1 MNRTRK
7 TPCKVPFTSDSSLTV
22 GFHVRVALG
31 GGPPH
36 RFMIDT
42 GSVGILVPRNTLGP
56 DYQDFDPSQDITFGF
71 ISSGKKYHGQWIT
84 VPVVVGVPDSWDGT
98 GDFPSAQIEVF
109 AVDQPAD
116 FNGGVF
122 GIGFAIGGSA
132 DGGPARNPLLH
143 LTYRGLSLSPGY
155 IVTTQDLELGLTA
168 SDTQDFA
175 FVALDRNAS
184 DEDWK
189 QPLGSIELVADD
201 SSDSFSIDL
210 PILID
215 TGVAE
220 MILWVSAD
228 QAPLNLPKSRAF
240 PAGITAS
247 ISTPPA
253 DGVVEPA
260 LQYSFVTGDTGQSM
274 APSLVEWRVGSGIN
288 TGRHVLDG
296 ADYLYDSEAGRIGF
310 RVLSA

>member
-1 MNRTRK
+1 MNKVNET
-7 TPCKVPFTSDSSLTV
+7 TCQVPFTSDSSLTA
-22 GFHVRVALG
+22 GFHVCAALG

-36 RFMIDT
+36 LFMIDT
-42 GSVGILVPRNTLGP
+42 GSVGILVPRNRLGP

-71 ISSGKKYHGQWIT
+71 ISSGKKYRGQWIT
-84 VPVVVGVPDSWDGT
+84 VPVVVGVPASWDGT
-98 GDFPSAQIEVF
+98 GDFPIAQIEVF

-116 FNGGVF
+116 FDGGVF

-143 LTYRGLSLSPGY
+143 VTYKGQRLSPGY
-155 IVTTQDLELGLTA
+155 IVTTQGLEIGLIA
-168 SDTQDFA
+168 SNTQDFA
-175 FVALDRNAS
+175 LVPLDHSATHK
-184 DEDWK
+184 DWK
-189 QPLGSIELVADD
+189 QPLGSIELETDD
-201 SSDSFSIDL
+201 SDDTFSIDL

-215 TGVAE
+215 TGIAE
-220 MILWVSAD
+220 MILWLSAD

-247 ISTPPA
+247 ISMSPA

-260 LQYSFVTGDTGQSM
+260 LQYSFVTGVTGQSM
-274 APSLVEWRVGSGIN
+274 APSHLEWRVGNGIN
-288 TGRHVLDG
+288 TGRNVLAG